1 MSLFESPREGCSIA
15 QQHCTE
21 RIHPRHNEPSK
32 YDLAVA
38 QWLKLPTGVREV
50 MGTSIPSETQ
60 IFSLSPVHE
69 KLNIP
74 SFFMYP
80 SFPQAKVAGV
90 CFR

>member
-1 MSLFESPREGCSIA
+1 MSLFESLREGCSIA

-38 QWLKLPTGVREV
+38 QWLKRPTGVREV
-50 MGTSIPSETQ
+50 METQ

-90 CFR
+90 SVF